1 MYDTNVY
8 CIYHKEDIFLD
19 SDNLTL
25 EQKDKIREDLYRN
38 DLLNI
43 FQLEK
48 YNDELLGRAL
58 DDLYDKISSS
68 DILIQ
73 YIIKLMEIYY
83 GFSQDPKFGIIF
95 LFTYE
100 NMYLFHPCII
110 DYLLH
115 KEIRDENL
123 SVLKSELF

>member
-1 MYDTNVY
+1 MYNTNVY
-8 CIYHKEDIFLD
+8 CIYHKGDIFLD

-43 FQLEK
+43 FQLKE
-48 YNDELLGRAL
+48 YNDELLGLGL
-58 DDLYDKISSS
+58 DDLYEKISTSE
-68 DILIQ
+68 ILKQ
-73 YIIKLMEIYY
+73 YIVKLMEIYY
-83 GFSQDPKFGIIF
+83 GFSEDPKFGIIF

-100 NMYLFHPCII
+100 NMYLFHPCIC

-115 KEIRDENL
+115 KEIREESL
-123 SVLKSELF
+123 SVLKLELF

>member
-25 EQKDKIREDLYRN
+25 EQKDKIREDIYRN

-43 FQLEK
+43 FQLEE

-58 DDLYDKISSS
+58 DDLYDKISTS

>member
-19 SDNLTL
+19 SDNLSL
-25 EQKDKIREDLYRN
+25 EQKDKIREELYRN

-43 FQLEK
+43 FQLEE
-48 YNDELLGRAL
+48 YNDELLGTAL

-68 DILIQ
+68 DILIH
-73 YIIKLMEIYY
+73 YIIKLMDIYY

>member
-19 SDNLTL
+19 SDNLSL

-43 FQLEK
+43 FQLEE
-48 YNDELLGRAL
+48 YNDELLGTAL

-68 DILIQ
+68 DILTQ
-73 YIIKLMEIYY
+73 YIVKLMDIYY